1 METFAG
7 QVAFITG
14 GASGIG
20 LAIGRA
26 LSARGASVVLADIDG
41 GRLTQAASELVGEVY
56 TITLDVR
63 DRAAWAAARNQV
75 EGRFG
80 SVSLLFN
87 NAGIIK
93 DAGGQIST
101 RGLVDQTPESF
112 DRMIGVNLTG
122 VFNGIATFAAGM
134 RDRSQG
140 HIVNTAST
148 QGVVACQGVGSYC
161 AAKFGVVAMSE
172 SLRDELAPRGVGV
185 SVLCPGPIQT
195 RISASSSLI
204 TGDAPVETPP
214 DIFLSADTVAE
225 MVLTAIQSNAPYI
238 FTHGEYLTAVMD
250 RHRAIEAALR
260 ATPISPMFDPE
271 APLGG
276 TREWAQAMLTR
287 EIQPS

>member
-41 GRLTQAASELVGEVY
+41 DRLTQAASQLVGEVY
-56 TITLDVR
+56 TVTLEVR
-63 DRAAWAAARNQV
+63 DRGAWAAARKQV
-75 EGRFG
+75 ETRFG
-80 SVSLLFN
+80 PVSLLFN
-87 NAGIIK
+87 NAGIIN
-93 DAGGQIST
+93 DAGGRIST
-101 RGLVDQTPESF
+101 RGLADQTPESF

-122 VFNGIATFAAGM
+122 VFNGISTFAAGM
-134 RDRSQG
+134 RERGRG

-172 SLRDELAPRGVGV
+172 SLRDEMAPHGVGV

-214 DIFLSADTVAE
+214 DMFLSADTVAQ
-225 MVLTAIQSNAPYI
+225 MVIAAIQNNDPYI
-238 FTHGEYLTAVMD
+238 FTHGEYLAAVTD

-260 ATPISPMFDPE
+260 ATPVSPMFDPE

-276 TREWAQAMLTR
+276 TREWAQAMLVR
-287 EIQPS
+287 EAQAS